1 MTPIPNGGYLFE
13 VHKNNIFVLPNATF
27 DDNLQYL
34 LSMGV
39 KSLSDILDIK
49 PIAVEDMISL
59 EEWLKLRS

>member
-13 VHKNNIFVLPNATF
+13 VHKNNIFVIEEATF

-39 KSLSDILDIK
+39 KSMAEILGTK
-49 PIAVEDMISL
+49 PKNINEITSL
-59 EEWLKLRS
+59 QEWLDR